1 MSTLTPPARPL
12 LADLRGV
19 QDLHAVRSFSPW
31 KLLRQQ
37 GLLQEAVETALGK

>member
-1 MSTLTPPARPL
+1 MSTLTPHTL

-19 QDLHAVRSFSPW
+19 KDLRAIRSFSPW
-31 KLLRQQ
+31 ELLRQQ